1 MDKLISKITEKQ
13 AELAIEME
21 KFHAKNNKA
30 AGLRARKL
38 TLELTKLYKEFRGLS
53 TGREK

>member
-38 TLELTKLYKEFRGLS
+38 TIELTKLYKEFRGLS